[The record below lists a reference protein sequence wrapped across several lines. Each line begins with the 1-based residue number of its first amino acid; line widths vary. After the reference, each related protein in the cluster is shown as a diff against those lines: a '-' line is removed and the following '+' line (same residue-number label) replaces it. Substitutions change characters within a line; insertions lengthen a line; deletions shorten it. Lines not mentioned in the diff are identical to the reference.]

1 MFDAIVA
8 GLGAGAA
15 TFAAG
20 EDFEVEG
27 QVIGGVTH

>member
-1 MFDAIVA
+1 MA

-15 TFAAG
+15 TFAAD

-27 QVIGGVTH
+27 QVIGGGTR